1 MSALM
6 SAVFEIRCTIH
17 VRGRGDGESIGYV
30 SSTLLLR
37 DSMGDRGEDLGLQG
51 IDHVVL

>member
-6 SAVFEIRCTIH
+6 SAVFEIRCTIQ
-17 VRGRGDGESIGYV
+17 VRGRGDGDYV
-30 SSTLLLR
+30 SSTLR
-37 DSMGDRGEDLGLQG
+37 DSMGDGGMWEDLGLQG